1 MKKRIGILTSGGDC
15 PGLNATIRGVAKAC
29 YEMMGEDNVEIVG
42 IAEGYYGLINNIC
55 RDMKPEEFSGILT
68 RGGTILGTKRQPFK
82 MMQVIGDDNVD
93 KVKNM
98 KETYKKQKLDCL
110 LTLGGN
116 GTHKTSR
123 LLSDEGLNVIG
134 LPKTIDNDIYGTDV
148 TFGFHTAVDIAT
160 DALDRLHTTANSHS
174 RILLCE
180 IMGNKAGW
188 LTLNA
193 GIAGGAD
200 IILIPEIPYDIDKVC
215 ESVLKRSESDKN
227 FSIVAVAEG
236 VFDQNEA
243 QLKKKER
250 ARLRAE
256 AGITTATNR
265 IAAQIQSKTGLET
278 RTCVPGHMLR
288 GGSPSAYD
296 RILATQFGVHAA
308 KLISQEKYGRTV
320 AKIGGKITANKL
332 EDIAGKT
339 KFVDPSDQLVK
350 TAKNFN
356 SEITIAK
363 DGKSV
368 NALKLMA
375 LMGLGVKCGDTITVT
390 VSGEDEESAASAM
403 EEFFKSN
410 L

>member
-1 MKKRIGILTSGGDC
+1 
-15 PGLNATIRGVAKAC
+15 
-29 YEMMGEDNVEIVG
+29 
-42 IAEGYYGLINNIC
+42 
-55 RDMKPEEFSGILT
+55 
-68 RGGTILGTKRQPFK
+68 
-82 MMQVIGDDNVD
+82 
-93 KVKNM
+93 
-98 KETYKKQKLDCL
+98 
-110 LTLGGN
+110 
-116 GTHKTSR
+116 
-123 LLSDEGLNVIG
+123 
-134 LPKTIDNDIYGTDV
+134 
-148 TFGFHTAVDIAT
+148 
-160 DALDRLHTTANSHS
+160 
-174 RILLCE
+174 
-180 IMGNKAGW
+180 
-188 LTLNA
+188 
-193 GIAGGAD
+193 
-200 IILIPEIPYDIDKVC
+200 
-215 ESVLKRSESDKN
+215 
-227 FSIVAVAEG
+227 
-236 VFDQNEA
+236 
-243 QLKKKER
+243 
-250 ARLRAE
+250 
-256 AGITTATNR
+256 
-265 IAAQIQSKTGLET
+265 
-278 RTCVPGHMLR
+278 MLR